1 MITETIF
8 YVTGSIFFVIVIAVF
23 FISGFILLK
32 ILKNIEKISTDI
44 QSTTSEIRSKVT
56 NFYFGFAGLAG
67 LLEKLMEFAKE
78 KKEKDKK
85 EAESDDNREA
95 DGGEP
100 ENYGKKAESVKKEK
114 KAKKIKVFEIN
125 QE

>member
-23 FISGFILLK
+23 LISGFILLK

-44 QSTTSEIRSKVT
+44 QGTTSEIRSKVT

-85 EAESDDNREA
+85 GAENDDNPEA
-95 DGGEP
+95 DDGEP
-100 ENYGKKAESVKKEK
+100 ENNEKRAETVKKEK
-114 KAKKIKVFEIN
+114 KAKKIKVFEIS